1 MHCKTG
7 SSQTNHLYLVTVLI
21 RQFYSPSGVE
31 AQTSLPCKGRVSICK
46 CRVSQSTVFQLGNTK
61 YVRLKVLSKG
71 GSSQET
77 INKACFFPSV
87 FTSCELPLFPFFS
100 VLFPFSCFRCCGLG
114 ANLICRLIF
123 SHQSVQVLNKM

>member
-7 SSQTNHLYLVTVLI
+7 SSQTNHLYLVTVLM

-31 AQTSLPCKGRVSICK
+31 AQTSLPCKGRVSVCK

-61 YVRLKVLSKG
+61 YVRLEVLSKG

-77 INKACFFPSV
+77 INKACFF
-87 FTSCELPLFPFFS
+87 SCFHKLRASSFPLFFL
-100 VLFPFSCFRCCGLG
+100 LFPFSCFRCCGLG
-114 ANLICRLIF
+114 AKLICRLIF